1 MKEIADEECNDY
13 VVITQVDIS
22 WEIKGN
28 GDFERY
34 YSCHFHP
41 CPKIYVYPGLRAILK
56 IWITL
61 LLI

>member
-1 MKEIADEECNDY
+1 MKEIAEEECNDY

-28 GDFERY
+28 GDFESY
-34 YSCHFHP
+34 YSCHFHT
-41 CPKIYVYPGLRAILK
+41 CPKKMFILVDGAILK

-61 LLI
+61 LI